1 MTVSRYSKELV
12 AVVVELLHEHR
23 EVLGVSKKKLASDAG
38 VSRTSIILMESS
50 KRLPSLEL
58 VIKLAMGLGLSFSSI
73 LREAEERM
81 EKKLPI
87 LGKPSARS
95 ERHVKGPGGNQ
106 VYRVASRSKN

>member
-1 MTVSRYSKELV
+1 M
-12 AVVVELLHEHR
+12 ELLR
-23 EVLGVSKKKLASDAG
+23 ENREGLGVSKKKLASEAG

-58 VIKLAMGLGLSFSSI
+58 VIKLAMGLGLSLPSI

-81 EKKLPI
+81 GKKLPI

-95 ERHVKGPGGNQ
+95 ERLVRGPGGKQ